1 MKQQREVI
9 TICDI
14 CEKPIKSVH
23 LFAMI
28 ALKNQIIL
36 RMMHRCTAASV
47 CLKLTKESR
56 ITLMTPGWSTVTP
69 VLATQAAARYYLTGT
84 KNFHYST
91 VTNPQ

>member
-1 MKQQREVI
+1 
-9 TICDI
+9 
-14 CEKPIKSVH
+14 
-23 LFAMI
+23 MI